1 MRREFRRRRFV
12 AIQCDSIHGSGKTKT
27 SHTVSSGFL
36 SGYKCPLSLLNDL
49 LYLIGSGEF
58 NYDLKLLCSQI
69 NKICFNQ
76 VS

>member
-12 AIQCDSIHGSGKTKT
+12 AIQCDSIHGSGKTKA

-49 LYLIGSGEF
+49 L
-58 NYDLKLLCSQI
+58 
-69 NKICFNQ
+69 
-76 VS
+76 